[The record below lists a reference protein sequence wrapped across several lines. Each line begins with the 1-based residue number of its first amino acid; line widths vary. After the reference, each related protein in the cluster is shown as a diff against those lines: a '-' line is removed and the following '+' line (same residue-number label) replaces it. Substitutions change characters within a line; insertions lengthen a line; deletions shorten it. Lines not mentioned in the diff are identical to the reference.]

1 MAGKVKIMIDRIIK
15 ERSKGNATIEMTTRT
30 KIILKGVNID
40 QWTALS
46 NDDQAIISKVTQIA
60 KELGVN
66 L

>member
-1 MAGKVKIMIDRIIK
+1 MAGKVKVMIDQIIK

-40 QWTALS
+40 QWTTLS
-46 NDDQAIISKVTQIA
+46 DDDPTTISKVTQIA